1 MAAAEVGE
9 ADLVPVFQ
17 LLYDSV
23 NRAMSKKTGKFKYV
37 LVNLKCTLDPLQN
50 RVQRLIGN
58 EEQNGKLG
66 LSKEEVEKLIVLMH
80 KGVELVGKFSKLT
93 FRMRYYCCY
102 IHGHV
107 GQVAELDKHLRQ
119 LLEMLWEQELEDLRK
134 ESATYLVK
142 K

>member
-9 ADLVPVFQ
+9 GDLVPVFQ

-23 NRAMSKKTGKFKYV
+23 NRAMSKKTGKFKYD

-58 EEQNGKLG
+58 EEQNLG

-80 KGVELVGKFSKLT
+80 KGIELVGKFSKLT
-93 FRMRYYCCY
+93 FRMRYYYCC

-107 GQVAELDKHLRQ
+107 GQVAGLDKHLRR
-119 LLEMLWEQELEDLRK
+119 LSEMLWQQELEDLRK

>member
-23 NRAMSKKTGKFKYV
+23 NRAMSKKTGNFKYV

-50 RVQRLIGN
+50 RVQRLIGK

-66 LSKEEVEKLIVLMH
+66 LSKEEVGKLIVLMH
-80 KGVELVGKFSKLT
+80 KGAELVGKFSKLT
-93 FRMRYYCCY
+93 FRMRYYYCC

-107 GQVAELDKHLRQ
+107 GQVAELDKHLRR
-119 LLEMLWEQELEDLRK
+119 LSEMLWQQELEDLRK